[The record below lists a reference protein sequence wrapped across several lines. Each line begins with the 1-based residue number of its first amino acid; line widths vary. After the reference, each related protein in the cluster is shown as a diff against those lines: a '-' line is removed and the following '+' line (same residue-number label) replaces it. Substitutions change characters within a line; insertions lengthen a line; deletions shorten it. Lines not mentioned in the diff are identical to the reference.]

1 MVSQTDQKVAL
12 RQTQGATPRLSSGC
26 KLLTIKNRTM
36 QKSEVLEVKLKA
48 CRPRFKAGSELSGK
62 VNRITVD
69 IDQVLHEESECLD
82 IDLKWEVKGD
92 SLDCE

>member
-1 MVSQTDQKVAL
+1 MGSQTDQKVVN
-12 RQTQGATPRLSSGC
+12 RQARETD
-26 KLLTIKNRTM
+26 LLTTKNRTM

-69 IDQVLHEESECLD
+69 IDQVIEDENECLD
-82 IDLKWEVKGD
+82 IDLKWEVTGEG
-92 SLDCE
+92 LDCE

>member
-1 MVSQTDQKVAL
+1 MDEKENQEIE
-12 RQTQGATPRLSSGC
+12 
-26 KLLTIKNRTM
+26 LLTTKNRTM

-69 IDQVLHEESECLD
+69 IDQVMEAENECLD
-82 IDLKWEVKGD
+82 IDLKWEVTGEG
-92 SLDCE
+92 LDCE

>member
-1 MVSQTDQKVAL
+1 
-12 RQTQGATPRLSSGC
+12 
-26 KLLTIKNRTM
+26 M

-69 IDQVLHEESECLD
+69 IDQVMEGEYEGLV
-82 IDLKWEVKGD
+82 IDLKWEVTGEG
-92 SLDCE
+92 LDCE

>member
-1 MVSQTDQKVAL
+1 VVSQTDQKVTL
-12 RQTQGATPRLSSGC
+12 RLSSGQE
-26 KLLTIKNRTM
+26 LLTTKNRTM

>member
-1 MVSQTDQKVAL
+1 MGSQTDQKVVF
-12 RQTQGATPRLSSGC
+12 RLVRETD
-26 KLLTIKNRTM
+26 LLTTKNRTM

-69 IDQVLHEESECLD
+69 IDQVIEAENECLD
-82 IDLKWEVKGD
+82 IDLKWEVTGEG
-92 SLDCE
+92 LDCE

>member
-1 MVSQTDQKVAL
+1 MGSQTDQKVVL
-12 RQTQGATPRLSSGC
+12 RLDRETE
-26 KLLTIKNRTM
+26 LLTTKNRTM

-69 IDQVLHEESECLD
+69 IDQVMEGENECLD
-82 IDLKWEVKGD
+82 IDLKWEVTGEG
-92 SLDCE
+92 LDCE